1 MEGMPG
7 RMSHPKDTVEVGGVG
22 SLSQEWRD
30 HPESS
35 EASPK
40 PWLCRGTLRPKQ
52 ELPRTQEGRAAWG
65 APWQAEL
72 LEVQAGS
79 WREGTIHSSLWPLG
93 EMAQIWA

>member
-1 MEGMPG
+1 MKGMPG

-40 PWLCRGTLRPKQ
+40 PWNPETKTGTSQDSR
-52 ELPRTQEGRAAWG
+52 
-65 APWQAEL
+65 
-72 LEVQAGS
+72 
-79 WREGTIHSSLWPLG
+79 REGSMGGHLG
-93 EMAQIWA
+93 RQSY